1 MSAFQLEAHAEGAIV
16 VVCGAH
22 EIAFIDLVRTPNVW
36 SKAEIAL
43 VLLTQAV
50 RPCKVNK
57 ALLPM
62 SPPNR
67 RRRGPTVVVGLGRV
81 ISYSK

>member
-1 MSAFQLEAHAEGAIV
+1 MSAFQLGAHAEGAIV

-22 EIAFIDLVRTPNVW
+22 EIAFIDLVRTPK
-36 SKAEIAL
+36 SGPKRR
-43 VLLTQAV
+43 LLTQAM
-50 RPCKVNK
+50 RPCRINK

-67 RRRGPTVVVGLGRV
+67 RRRCPTVVVGARA
-81 ISYSK
+81 SSK